1 MMSSSVQKAYKFLVL
16 EVLFLIAFGGAVRA
30 MNAGLACPDWPLCFG
45 DFIPDYHPQ
54 VYFEFI
60 HRVLAGVVAIAVFV
74 LNIKVIKH
82 PQIKKSIKFL
92 AWLSFVIIIAQ
103 VIMGGLTV
111 LLLLHAKVVTL
122 HLALGTGLFA
132 CLLWIYM
139 GISDKQEVGAAHR
152 PEAGMKWFSYVMLAL
167 VYAQLLLGGLVASH
181 YAALVCTEFPLCHGQ
196 WFPTFSGVIGL
207 QVIHR
212 LGAYIVTVAALGFAL
227 AVARS
232 RVHANARRGSFL
244 LLGLILV
251 QVGLGIANVLLKTP
265 PLLTVLHLAV
275 GTMIL
280 GATLRVVYIFVTNS
294 IPAANSKVHQ
304 VAKKGV
310 PSGRPVAQDSSFQP
324 G

>member
-92 AWLSFVIIIAQ
+92 AWLSFAIIIAQ

-132 CLLWIYM
+132 CLLWVYM

-232 RVHANARRGSFL
+232 RVHANARRWSVL

>member
-232 RVHANARRGSFL
+232 RVHANARRWSVL

>member
-92 AWLSFVIIIAQ
+92 AWLSFAIIIAQ

-232 RVHANARRGSFL
+232 RVHANARRWSVL